1 MCQERDIHAETK
13 PSVCGKRVGGTEKL
27 KDTSEELGVT
37 SSTVRKWK
45 VNNKWEESSLI
56 QDCTV
61 K

>member
-1 MCQERDIHAETK
+1 MHAETK
-13 PSVCGKRVGGTEKL
+13 PSVCGKRAGGTEKL

-56 QDCTV
+56 QDYTV